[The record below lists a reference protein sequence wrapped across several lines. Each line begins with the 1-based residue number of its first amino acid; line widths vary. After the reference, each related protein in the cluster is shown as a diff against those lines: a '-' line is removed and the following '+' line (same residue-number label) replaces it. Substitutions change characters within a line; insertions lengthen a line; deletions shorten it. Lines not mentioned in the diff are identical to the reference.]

1 MPRQQQKRIWLT
13 KLMENVDEA
22 RWRCGVA
29 GCPKLFKASDFL
41 QKHLL
46 SKHLDLLDADYKDV
60 SDSRLTAGPA
70 SESISVHM
78 PRSDRLTPSLV
89 ECRFTRRSSGP
100 RSKPTRTSPCP
111 RSRSVLQPLDGRKYR
126 SLL

>member
-1 MPRQQQKRIWLT
+1 
-13 KLMENVDEA
+13 MENVDEA

-60 SDSRLTAGPA
+60 SDSLLTAGPA
-70 SESISVHM
+70 SESNSVRM
-78 PRSDRLTPSLV
+78 PRSNGLTPSLV
-89 ECRFTRRSSGP
+89 ECRFTRGSSGP
-100 RSKPTRTSPCP
+100 RSKPTRTSLCP
-111 RSRSVLQPLDGRKYR
+111 RFRSVHQPPDGR
-126 SLL
+126 